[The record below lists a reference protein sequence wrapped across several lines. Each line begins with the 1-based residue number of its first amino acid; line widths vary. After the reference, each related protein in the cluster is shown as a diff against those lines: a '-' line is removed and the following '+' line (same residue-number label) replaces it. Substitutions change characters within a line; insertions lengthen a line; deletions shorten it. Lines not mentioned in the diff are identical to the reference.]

1 METEPNSVLESEMKT
16 VRLGSVI
23 LGDGAP
29 KICVPVMGSDMEQ
42 IRRAACEACAAGA
55 EIIELRIDSLSP
67 DPSAE
72 AAKAACRIV
81 RESAAGIPLLFTQ
94 RTARDGG
101 AGSPDA
107 VAYEAL
113 LTEMVKSRLCEAI
126 DCELSVG
133 DKAFARIVK
142 AAHENEVIVVGSSH
156 EFGEIGEMQR
166 AGDWLLKQEAL
177 GADVCKAAVMTR
189 DVHEAL
195 CAMQVYAQ
203 AHEQLKAPMIAI
215 AMGPAGV
222 MTRLCGACIGS
233 CLTFGTAGKQSA
245 PGQIDAMKLRAALE
259 TVESA
264 LI

>member
-16 VRLGSVI
+16 VRMGSVI
-23 LGDGAP
+23 LGKGAP

-55 EIIELRIDSLSP
+55 EIIELRIDSLSAMP
-67 DPSAE
+67 AIE
-72 AAKAACRIV
+72 EAKAACLAV

-107 VAYEAL
+107 DAYEAL

-126 DCELSVG
+126 DCELSAG
-133 DKAFARIVK
+133 EAAFMRIVK
-142 AAHENEVIVVGSSH
+142 AAHENGVIVVGSSH
-156 EFGEIGEMQR
+156 EFGEIGDIQR
-166 AGDWLLKQEAL
+166 AADWLLKQEAL

-189 DVHEAL
+189 TGEEAL
-195 CAMQVYAQ
+195 HAAWVMAR
-203 AHEQLKAPMIAI
+203 AGAALKTPMIAI

-222 MTRLCGACIGS
+222 ITRLCGECMGS
-233 CLTFGTAGKQSA
+233 CLTFGTAGRASA
-245 PGQIDAMKLRAALE
+245 PGQIDAYRLRTALDI
-259 TVESA
+259 VHGA
-264 LI
+264 LG

>member
-1 METEPNSVLESEMKT
+1 METEPNRVLKNEKKT
-16 VRLGSVI
+16 ARLGSVI

-55 EIIELRIDSLSP
+55 EIIELRIDSLSS

-94 RTARDGG
+94 RTVRDGG

-113 LTEMVKSRLCEAI
+113 LTEMVKSHLCEAI

-189 DVHEAL
+189 TGEEAL
-195 CAMQVYAQ
+195 HAALVMTRAGQVL
-203 AHEQLKAPMIAI
+203 HVPMIAI

-222 MTRLCGACIGS
+222 ITRLCGECMGS
-233 CLTFGTAGKQSA
+233 CLTFGTAGRASA
-245 PGQIDAMKLRAALE
+245 PGQIDAYRLRTALDI
-259 TVESA
+259 VHGA
-264 LI
+264 LG